1 MPQNANSLWAV
12 AGAAGYLGSRVV
24 DALLARGTP
33 VLAVDDFSVGPPPY
47 DAPVT
52 IGYDVWVGCNLTIL
66 RGGTPGSG
74 SAVGTGSVV
83 TRSCPLAL

>member
-52 IGYDVWVGCNLTIL
+52 IGDDVWVGCNLTIL
-66 RGGTPGSG
+66 RGGPLGPGPRSG
-74 SAVGTGSVV
+74 LG
-83 TRSCPLAL
+83 R